1 MAVIGWI
8 FIGVFMVFVLL
19 LLAKDE
25 YHDRREKKRRM
36 ELRAEI
42 EWPVVVIDNE
52 ESVEGKTV
60 NMSAGG
66 ALLCCPRQFSL
77 NQVIRLIIRPPM
89 GAPFEITAEVV
100 RINIQCAAPD
110 SSPQGTAVR
119 FIIITEKDRQFL
131 SFSVFDHHRE
141 RNLTSHH
148 QGKFGP
154 V

>member
-1 MAVIGWI
+1 MAAIGWI
-8 FIGVFMVFVLL
+8 LIGVFMIFVLL

-25 YHDRREKKRRM
+25 FHDRREKKRRM

-42 EWPVVVIDNE
+42 EWPVVVINNE

-66 ALLCCPRQFSL
+66 ALFYCPKQFSL
-77 NQVIRLIIRPPM
+77 NQVIRLVIRPPM
-89 GAPFEITAEVV
+89 GVPFEITAEVV
-100 RINIQCAAPD
+100 RINIQCADQD
-110 SSPQGTAVR
+110 SSSQETAVR

-141 RNLTSHH
+141 RNFTSHH
-148 QGKFGP
+148 QGKLKQ